1 MHFYILL
8 TSLIAHCLA
17 DNYFDTPSGGF
28 RPFGPG
34 YTHGAYPQDFSIVG
48 PPLEAIHDSQ
58 SPSTGLAVDV
68 NHNLYLTYPRNAG
81 PTPSNVVI
89 CTSFNDE
96 KPWPNAAM
104 QNCTTGQD
112 PSTCFINV
120 QNVVRDDKGRL
131 WVVDNGIPAGAP
143 ASSDAVYGGAKL
155 MSFNETTA
163 QLISTYKIPKEL
175 LAYGMNMNDM
185 KVNTTLGGRE
195 GYAFVTDAS
204 TNSSLLAID
213 LETGSGVRRLF
224 NTSVVRADEKYV
236 GSYDGELIYRW
247 NGTSKGYLTT
257 AADGI
262 TLGKDPIFRISSAL
276 IVSSIWKFLLGRP
289 CFPPILLYLSRYS
302 RKRQLNRCPSPG
314 SSSESR
320 PMRVGTGWLHVR

>member
-1 MHFYILL
+1 MMWQSRYIL
-8 TSLIAHCLA
+8 TFLIAPSLA
-17 DNYFDTPSGGF
+17 DTYFDSLPGGF
-28 RPFGPG
+28 RPFGSG
-34 YTHGAYPQDFSIVG
+34 YTHGAYPQDFTIVG
-48 PPLEAIHDSQ
+48 PSLEAIHDSQ
-58 SPSTGLAVDV
+58 KPTTGLAVDK

-81 PTPSNVVI
+81 QTPSNVVI

-96 KPWPNAAM
+96 KPWPNADI

-143 ASSDAVYGGAKL
+143 QGSDAIYGGAKL

-163 QLISTYKIPKEL
+163 ELIRTYAIPQEL

-195 GYAFVTDAS
+195 GYAFITDAS
-204 TNSSLLAID
+204 TNSSLVAID
-213 LETGSGVRRLF
+213 LENGSGVRRLF

-247 NGTSKGYLTT
+247 NGTQRGHLTT

-262 TLGKDPIFRISSAL
+262 TLGKYRS
-276 IVSSIWKFLLGRP
+276 
-289 CFPPILLYLSRYS
+289 
-302 RKRQLNRCPSPG
+302 
-314 SSSESR
+314 
-320 PMRVGTGWLHVR
+320 T